1 MPEPPRTSERAIRDI
16 CRRANIGRP
25 GVDVTF
31 YVQQETFYRT
41 GFCQVSVRL
50 TGYEL
55 DITEEQT
62 VDWLLEQCTDRK
74 WKLARH
80 AAKVA
85 KMSTAKVAT
94 AVVQMTQVPRQFP
107 VTTRRDFVP
116 ATPSRRDFD
125 PDARHS
131 ILADPHI
138 SSADK
143 KALRTYFRD
152 EC

>member
-1 MPEPPRTSERAIRDI
+1 MPEPPRTSERAIRDL

-25 GVDVTF
+25 GVDVSL
-31 YVQQETFYRT
+31 YVLQETFYRT

-55 DITEEQT
+55 DITEEET

-85 KMSTAKVAT
+85 KM
-94 AVVQMTQVPRQFP
+94 TQVPRQLP
-107 VTTRRDFVP
+107 VTTRQEFVP

-143 KALRTYFRD
+143 EALYTYFQD